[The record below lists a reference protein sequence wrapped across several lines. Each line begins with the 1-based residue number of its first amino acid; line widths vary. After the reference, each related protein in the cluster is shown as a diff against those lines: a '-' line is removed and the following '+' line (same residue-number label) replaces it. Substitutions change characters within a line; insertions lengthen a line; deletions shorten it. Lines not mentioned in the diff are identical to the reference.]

1 MNNVTKQSIFDLCK
15 KYDTVFIL
23 DVFNYVFKY
32 YFAHKEL
39 SIQSKLGETIP
50 TGHIYGFLKNLL
62 FLKEKFPNC
71 AIVMAIDGIDNQR
84 REVNPEYKANR
95 HHEIE
100 PSEYIDLIM
109 GFCSLVE
116 GVYTCYDANFEADD
130 IVNSVSKDVKYLC
143 DKYEIQK
150 QVYILS
156 TDKDMYQLVSDKGFC
171 KVNSVKKWGLGDK
184 WFEEATI
191 IDEKGVMEVFEGV
204 APENL
209 LKFRAIVGDSS
220 DNLKGYYRFF
230 KKNAAIV
237 ANNFDY
243 DIEKQALVMKDGVEM
258 HESWKK
264 FLNKIFEDISVLDR
278 NYKVMAMKKFDYE
291 LNPVFIGLTEDTV
304 KTIID
309 TLSIYEMHSYMR
321 GVSKYSPYK
330 DWVIKALNS
339 IEDGEDDMPVE
350 DIANSIMGDLSSLL

>member
-1 MNNVTKQSIFDLCK
+1 MNQITKQSIFDICK

-23 DVFNYVFKY
+23 DVFNYIFKY

-39 SIQSKLGETIP
+39 SIKSETGETIP

-71 AIVMAIDGIDNQR
+71 AIVMAIDGHDAQR

-95 HHEIE
+95 QHEIE
-100 PSEYIDLIM
+100 PSEYISLIM
-109 GFCSLVE
+109 GFCSLVD
-116 GVYTCYDANFEADD
+116 GVYTCYDANYEADD

-143 DKYEIQK
+143 DKYQIDK

-156 TDKDMYQLVSDKGFC
+156 TDKDMYQLITDKGYC

-184 WFEEATI
+184 WFEEAAI

-243 DIEKQALVMKDGVEM
+243 DLENQALVMKPGVEM
-258 HESWKK
+258 HESWRK
-264 FLNKIFEDISVLDR
+264 FLNKIFEDITVLDK

-291 LNPVFIGLTEDTV
+291 LIPIFINLNEETV
-304 KTIID
+304 KSIVE
-309 TLSIYEMHSYMR
+309 TLFLYEMNYYLRNVGKCSA
-321 GVSKYSPYK
+321 YSTWIDK
-330 DWVIKALNS
+330 FLSD
-339 IEDGEDDMPVE
+339 IEQSTPEEPVE
-350 DIANSIMGDLSSLL
+350 DIASSIMSDLSSLL